1 MTDGARAQDLAFL
14 RSRGTDANAADA
26 ECRAPAGAFG
36 EGQRPRDRSVL
47 SELVTV

>member
-26 ECRAPAGAFG
+26 ECRRPAHSEKGNDH
-36 EGQRPRDRSVL
+36 EIVRSCPN
-47 SELVTV
+47 